1 MKTRVLF
8 VFEYPPED
16 EAMARSLIAGLRARR
31 PDLEFASVHGWF
43 REYRPGGLRPHRL
56 GNILWV
62 YLQAAW
68 QVRFG
73 RVDAV
78 IVRSAPPGIQLWTQ
92 WWARVRRVPVICWL
106 MDYHPEIEARLLD
119 RRGPEFLAAWLRK
132 IDATLMPGFALVVV
146 LDQAMADLAR
156 RRTGGGNVEQHPTW
170 GDARPGGLTPVSY
183 VPGQGG
189 RPLNLA
195 YSGNLGVAHSLA
207 PLAELLRAVRQRHE
221 VNLFVIGTSPAGEG
235 LFRRLGVDLGVSVT
249 IHARVPFASLPGL
262 YEQWHIDAGIV
273 LLKEESAGLV
283 SPSKFSGYIDFGL
296 PIVYFGPAG
305 TSSAEV
311 CVRFRGGFW
320 IPSQPDPAALPAAVM
335 GLLDAGAMVAA
346 ATGARAAAR
355 HFAACNGDTLA
366 EIMSPRIPAAAGRA
380 AGSVS
385 PLVLQT
391 GEATR

>member
-16 EAMARSLIAGLRARR
+16 DAMARTLIAGLRARR
-31 PDLEFASVHGWF
+31 SDLEFGSIHGWF
-43 REYRPGGLRPHRL
+43 RDYRPGGLRPHRL
-56 GNILWV
+56 ANFLWV
-62 YLQAAW
+62 YLQVAW

-78 IVRSAPPGIQLWTQ
+78 IVRSAPPGIQLWTL
-92 WWARVRRVPVICWL
+92 WWARVRRLPVICWL
-106 MDYHPEIEARLLD
+106 MDYHPEIEARQLD
-119 RRGPEFLAAWLRK
+119 RRGPAFLAAWLRK
-132 IDATLMPGFALVVV
+132 IDTALMPRFSLVVV
-146 LDQAMADLAR
+146 LDRAMAELAR

-170 GDARPGGLTPVSY
+170 ADARPGGLTPVSY

-189 RPLNLA
+189 RPLNIA
-195 YSGNLGVAHSLA
+195 YSGNLGVAHNLA
-207 PLAELLRAVRQRHE
+207 PFAELLLAVKQRHP

-235 LFRRLGVDLGVSVT
+235 QFRRLGADLGVPVT

-262 YEQWHIDAGIV
+262 YEQWRIDAGVV

-296 PIVYFGPAG
+296 PIVYFGPPG
-305 TSSAEV
+305 TNSAEV
-311 CVRFRGGFW
+311 CARFRGGFW
-320 IPSQPDPAALPAAVM
+320 IPSRPDPAALAAAVT
-335 GLLDAGAMVAA
+335 GLLDAGAMAA
-346 ATGARAAAR
+346 AAVGARAAAG

-366 EIMSPRIPAAAGRA
+366 EIMSPRIPTAVGRA
-380 AGSVS
+380 AGSVP

-391 GEATR
+391 REAAR